1 MLALRT
7 IRQDTPLTAK
17 HFSAHAT
24 TFGTLKPNLS
34 VHEPPGADAPK
45 MLILVICNPVD
56 DHRSVAHG
64 RFETGLDHSRQPE
77 LDLDVDLVSQP
88 PVDVWVVTKSE
99 PEDHPSEPEEHLSE
113 LGCGRNL
120 RSLTAMRDAP
130 ITNIMATP
138 AITRFGETALATP
151 PKSGPS

>member
-56 DHRSVAHG
+56 DHRSVAAHG

-77 LDLDVDLVSQP
+77 LDLLVSQP
-88 PVDVWVVTKSE
+88 PADLWKVLCARGSLS
-99 PEDHPSEPEEHLSE
+99 SEPEEHSSE